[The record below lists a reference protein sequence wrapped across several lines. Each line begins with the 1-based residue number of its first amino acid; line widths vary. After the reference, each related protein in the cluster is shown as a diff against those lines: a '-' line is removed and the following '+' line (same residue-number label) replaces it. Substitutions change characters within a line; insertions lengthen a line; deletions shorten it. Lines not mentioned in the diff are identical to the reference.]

1 MHACTLLFLDLSEI
15 QDSLDQLASIYVFRF
30 PLVPFISIIYLFT
43 Y

>member
-1 MHACTLLFLDLSEI
+1 MHACTLLFLDLSGI
-15 QDSLDQLASIYVFRF
+15 QDSLDHLASIYVFRF